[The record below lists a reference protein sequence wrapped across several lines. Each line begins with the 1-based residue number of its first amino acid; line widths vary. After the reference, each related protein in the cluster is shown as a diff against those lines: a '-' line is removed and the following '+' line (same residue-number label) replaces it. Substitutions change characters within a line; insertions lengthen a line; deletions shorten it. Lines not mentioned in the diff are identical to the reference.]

1 MASDQPV
8 PDMPKKRP
16 SSNTKGDHQRRNV
29 YSKSNGTGNGKQ
41 KGGPGRFRRS
51 DGAYEERGERR
62 AFSMRDEALFTMRHH
77 SVIGGDANY
86 SPSTRSAVTFVK
98 SAGLPG
104 NNNDAKNGQT
114 LGQWEYPQSEESAE
128 ELYNELLD
136 EEDELVENTRHL
148 SIVPLDRTGDNA
160 EIDPESTSLD
170 HQAEGVSEVDDMTN
184 VPDDMLFMSDEV
196 KQDVDVPF
204 NDEIV
209 FAPRHIRL
217 SASGVRLP
225 PRSLDLTTAAPFVPI
240 IVDETVYA
248 EVAETTTISGRTSAT
263 PTTSKKKKNKKKEGK
278 KAKAPNA
285 AFPYNSLVDDDDEDP
300 LNDYIQNLYDDGIL
314 DEFLGKDN
322 SADHSDEDEEKIN
335 SAGEDSKR
343 IVQRAY
349 RLKVND
355 NINLSEENEYKGIQI
370 ETVDNDQNAE
380 RDDDEGDDE
389 DDDDDDEED
398 EEEEG
403 VDMDQDDYDYG
414 DDDDILEAERQFAE
428 AAVMDFLPRKKKKQ
442 MPEFDISDEDLE
454 CQLESQWLKD
464 KAAKKE
470 KKKERERLR
479 REGLLGKKAKKGKLD
494 LNAKYSRGMQISD
507 IKREIEI
514 FLRNEGQTTLS
525 LPPMAKNSRRAVHV
539 LATAYNLS
547 SKSIGGGTQRFTIL
561 FKNSRSHLEADFGTL
576 SIMEDRFYLPR
587 LDKKATKGLVTKDFS
602 KRGTGSFRHRDGD
615 VVGSNAPEIDIEN
628 KGRQLL
634 EKMGWISG
642 SGLGVAG
649 NVGMAS
655 PIMAKVKTSK
665 AGLG

>member
-1 MASDQPV
+1 
-8 PDMPKKRP
+8 MPRKSS
-16 SSNTKGDHQRRNV
+16 SSNTKGDHRRRDV

-41 KGGPGRFRRS
+41 KAGPGRFR
-51 DGAYEERGERR
+51 GTVATNEERGERR
-62 AFSMRDEALFTMRHH
+62 AFSMRDEALYTMRHH
-77 SVIGGDANY
+77 SVLGGEANS

-114 LGQWEYPQSEESAE
+114 LSQWDYPQSEESAE

-148 SIVPLDRTGDNA
+148 SILPIDRASDNTA
-160 EIDPESTSLD
+160 ASAFEIDPQSASLD
-170 HQAEGVSEVDDMTN
+170 QQAEDVSEVDDMTN
-184 VPDDMLFMSDEV
+184 VPDDMLFMADEV

-225 PRSLDLTTAAPFVPI
+225 PRSLDLTTAAPFIPI

-248 EVAETTTISGRTSAT
+248 EIAETTTIARRTSEI
-263 PTTSKKKKNKKKEGK
+263 PTTSRKKKKNKNKKTK
-278 KAKAPNA
+278 TKKAPNA
-285 AFPYNSLVDDDDEDP
+285 AFPYNALVDDDDEDP

-322 SADHSDEDEEKIN
+322 PADDSDEDEEKIN
-335 SAGEDSKR
+335 IAGEYSKGV
-343 IVQRAY
+343 VQKSD

-355 NINLSEENEYKGIQI
+355 NVNLSEDNECEGIQI
-370 ETVDNDQNAE
+370 ETEDNDQE
-380 RDDDEGDDE
+380 TKRDDDEGDDE
-389 DDDDDDEED
+389 DDD
-398 EEEEG
+398 EEEED
-403 VDMDQDDYDYG
+403 VDMDQDDYDYD

-442 MPEFDISDEDLE
+442 MPEFDISDEDLGH
-454 CQLESQWLKD
+454 QLESQWLKD

-576 SIMEDRFYLPR
+576 SIVEDRLYLPR
-587 LDKKATKGLVTKDFS
+587 LDKKATKGPVTKDFS
-602 KRGTGSFRHRDGD
+602 KRGTGTFRHRDGD

>member
-1 MASDQPV
+1 
-8 PDMPKKRP
+8 MPKKRS

-29 YSKSNGTGNGKQ
+29 YSKANGKGNGKQ
-41 KGGPGRFRRS
+41 QGGRGRFRGT
-51 DGAYEERGERR
+51 DAAYEERGQRH
-62 AFSMRDEALFTMRHH
+62 AFSMRDEALYTMRHH
-77 SVIGGDANY
+77 SLIGGDANY

-104 NNNDAKNGQT
+104 NNNDAKSEQT
-114 LGQWEYPQSEESAE
+114 LNQWEYPQSEESAE

-148 SIVPLDRTGDNA
+148 SIVPIDRAGENTDSKFEVN
-160 EIDPESTSLD
+160 PESASLD
-170 HQAEGVSEVDDMTN
+170 HQAGGISEVDDMTK
-184 VPDDMLFMSDEV
+184 VPDDMLFMADEV

-204 NDEIV
+204 DDEIL
-209 FAPRHIRL
+209 FAPRHIQL

-225 PRSLDLTTAAPFVPI
+225 PRFLDLTTTVPFVPI

-248 EVAETTTISGRTSAT
+248 EVAETTTITGRTSAT
-263 PTTSKKKKNKKKEGK
+263 PTTSKKHKNKKQKAK
-278 KAKAPNA
+278 KAKAPNP
-285 AFPYNSLVDDDDEDP
+285 AFPYNALVDDDDEDP

-314 DEFLGKDN
+314 NEYLDKN
-322 SADHSDEDEEKIN
+322 NPADDSDEDDEKVN
-335 SAGEDSKR
+335 SVGEDNTG
-343 IVQRAY
+343 IVQKADH
-349 RLKVND
+349 LEVSD
-355 NINLSEENEYKGIQI
+355 NVNLSGENEYKGSQI
-370 ETVDNDQNAE
+370 ETVDNDQDEE
-380 RDDDEGDDE
+380 RDDEGDDE
-389 DDDDDDEED
+389 PDDDEDDDDEE
-398 EEEEG
+398 EED

-414 DDDDILEAERQFAE
+414 DDDDILEAERRFEE
-428 AAVMDFLPRKKKKQ
+428 AALMDFLPRKKKKQ

-454 CQLESQWLKD
+454 HQLESQWLKD

-539 LATAYNLS
+539 LATAYSLS

-576 SIMEDRFYLPR
+576 SIVEDRLYLPR
-587 LDKKATKGLVTKDFS
+587 LDKKATKGPVTKDFS
-602 KRGTGSFRHRDGD
+602 KHGTGSFRHRDGD
-615 VVGSNAPEIDIEN
+615 VVGRNAPEIDIEN